1 MKKEVKSMILE
12 SVMSNVSY
20 VIQWATKLF
29 ECLVVLDSF
38 SCNSRNK
45 MAKNMK
51 KYNLESPV
59 SEVSENIHIY
69 TIIFVCC

>member
-1 MKKEVKSMILE
+1 MLDIEMNKIKIMLEV
-12 SVMSNVSY
+12 
-20 VIQWATKLF
+20 QWATKLF